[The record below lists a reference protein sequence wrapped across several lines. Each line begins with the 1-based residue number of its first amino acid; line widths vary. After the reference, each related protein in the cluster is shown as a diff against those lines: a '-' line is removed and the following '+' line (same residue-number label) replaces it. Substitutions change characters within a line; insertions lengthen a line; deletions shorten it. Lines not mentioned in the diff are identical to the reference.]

1 MATAILVIIAFMLG
15 FEIRDRIQQK
25 IHRDSE
31 KWLWEKWKKANAEV
45 SEENEE
51 YRKRLNELITD

>member
-1 MATAILVIIAFMLG
+1 MVIAILVIIAFVLG

-25 IHRDSE
+25 IYRDAD
-31 KWLWEKWKKANAEV
+31 KWLWEKWKKANAEA